1 MKGVLSFPGLEQ
13 KLKTLSGNSS
23 FADAKSQKDAE
34 TLMDEVNVCRVHFLT
49 RGLFLDYFSARLPCL
64 RLLPAE
70 SEQLSRRA
78 EIACSY
84 TGCWRAVEA
93 SYHLE
98 MFTFCKRETQL
109 CPEQKSPK

>member
-1 MKGVLSFPGLEQ
+1 
-13 KLKTLSGNSS
+13 
-23 FADAKSQKDAE
+23 
-34 TLMDEVNVCRVHFLT
+34 MDEVNVCRVHFLK

-70 SEQLSRRA
+70 SEQLSRNA

-93 SYHLE
+93 SYRLE
-98 MFTFCKRETQL
+98 MFTLLSVKEKHNCVLNRSLQNR
-109 CPEQKSPK
+109 SIR